1 LTAETTVRPAGVA
14 LLIFLASC
22 GGIGNPTSPPNDFSS
37 GNFSLNI
44 VASSTCTALADAG
57 RNRGWKIG
65 LVKQGSTVT
74 GSMQGWSDPA
84 TVVSQTTLA
93 GTASG
98 TSLML
103 AGTIFDTV
111 DGCSTTFCYG
121 AVGTMTATQ
130 SGNVINGFL
139 NGTLT
144 YELTTCTAADHRV
157 TFTRR

>member
-1 LTAETTVRPAGVA
+1 
-14 LLIFLASC
+14 
-22 GGIGNPTSPPNDFSS
+22 
-37 GNFSLNI
+37 
-44 VASSTCTALADAG
+44 
-57 RNRGWKIG
+57 
-65 LVKQGSTVT
+65 
-74 GSMQGWSDPA
+74 
-84 TVVSQTTLA
+84 
-93 GTASG
+93 
-98 TSLML
+98 ML